1 MEFKTYA
8 FLPPEAKALREAVF
22 VKEQGFQGE
31 FDDVDKTCTHG
42 VLFDGDQPV
51 ACSRFFP
58 GDAPQKYILGRICVD
73 KSRRGTGLGSVV
85 VEESEKAVA
94 ALGGQSVILHAQC
107 RAQHF
112 YHTLGYQEYGPVEDE
127 EGVPHQ
133 WMRKKI

>member
-1 MEFKTYA
+1 MEC
-8 FLPPEAKALREAVF
+8 FLTETSLWPAAASFLETHLRSIFWAASVWTKAA
-22 VKEQGFQGE
+22 
-31 FDDVDKTCTHG
+31 G
-42 VLFDGDQPV
+42 V
-51 ACSRFFP
+51 
-58 GDAPQKYILGRICVD
+58 
-73 KSRRGTGLGSVV
+73 TGLGSVV

-133 WMRKKI
+133 WMRKKV

>member
-1 MEFKTYA
+1 MEC
-8 FLPPEAKALREAVF
+8 FLTETSLWPAAASFLET
-22 VKEQGFQGE
+22 Q
-31 FDDVDKTCTHG
+31 
-42 VLFDGDQPV
+42 
-51 ACSRFFP
+51 
-58 GDAPQKYILGRICVD
+58 PQKYILGRICVD